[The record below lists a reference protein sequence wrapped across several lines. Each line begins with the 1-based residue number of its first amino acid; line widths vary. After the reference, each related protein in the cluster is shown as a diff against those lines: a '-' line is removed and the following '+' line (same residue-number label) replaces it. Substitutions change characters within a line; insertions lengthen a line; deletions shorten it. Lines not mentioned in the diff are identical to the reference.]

1 MIEFQNLAGFAA
13 GFLSVICVVP
23 YIVGTIKGKTKPH
36 RVTWWVLT
44 IMSLIF
50 TANHFSI
57 GGDSTIWLPL
67 CTAIGQLS
75 VAVLSIRYG
84 VGGWRFL
91 DRICIVGIGIS
102 LIAWQVFQS
111 PLLSLGFCLAADLI
125 AYLPTMRKAVRAPE
139 TENLT
144 CWALI
149 SFGGALNL
157 FAIERWDS
165 TEIILPIYLFLTTTT
180 VVGLLLIPYF
190 NILSAKTMVRQGAP
204 AATTRRASAQQLV
217 FRKPTT

>member
-1 MIEFQNLAGFAA
+1 MIELQEFAGFAA

-23 YIVGTIKGKTKPH
+23 YIVSTIKGKTKPH

-44 IMSLIF
+44 IMSLLF

-57 GGDSTIWLPL
+57 GGNNTIWLPL
-67 CTAIGQLS
+67 CTAIGQLAVAILS
-75 VAVLSIRYG
+75 VRYG
-84 VGGWRFL
+84 EGGWRFL
-91 DRICIVGIGIS
+91 DRICIVGICIS
-102 LIAWQVFQS
+102 LAAWQLLHS

-149 SFGGALNL
+149 SFGGGLNL
-157 FAIERWDS
+157 LAIERWNS
-165 TEIILPIYLFLTTTT
+165 AEVILPVYLFLTTTT

-190 NILSAKTMVRQGAP
+190 NSLSGKTIVRQGASDLHKGKVP
-204 AATTRRASAQQLV
+204 AQQLV